1 MKQIYKLIAIIVLCV
16 ACSDDNETLP
26 ILVQE
31 IKLNTENNRFELTTE
46 GSLQLE
52 VIALPTEAIDK
63 EQYQYTFISND
74 KEVFDVSEQG
84 IITPNGVGEAI
95 LNVVATNN
103 TDLWASA
110 VVKVN
115 QHIFKVEEVVIP
127 KEYKEL
133 YTEVGNTINLS
144 EVITVLPEKT
154 NNPLLKYESSDMNIA
169 IVNQE
174 GMVEVLQEGD
184 VTISIK
190 STDGSNITNTLT
202 IKVRKA
208 EFEYMERTNWSV
220 TASHPYFKDNA
231 VGGSPDLILDGDTK
245 TCMAL
250 VKPGKSLGGVTVGA
264 DDEVSFTIDLS
275 ETKAFNAIKW
285 THRTTNTSVNLRVSL
300 IDVYGSNSTTDFE
313 LIGKDIPIQTD
324 VNESELKVKD
334 YNTPINNS
342 NQTYNYRYLKV
353 VLKEWNKNGNTMQIS
368 EVNVGTWSY

>member
-184 VTISIK
+184 VTISIR

-245 TCMAL
+245 L
-250 VKPGKSLGGVTVGA
+250 V
-264 DDEVSFTIDLS
+264 
-275 ETKAFNAIKW
+275 W
-285 THRTTNTSVNLRVSL
+285 H
-300 IDVYGSNSTTDFE
+300 
-313 LIGKDIPIQTD
+313 
-324 VNESELKVKD
+324 
-334 YNTPINNS
+334 
-342 NQTYNYRYLKV
+342 
-353 VLKEWNKNGNTMQIS
+353 
-368 EVNVGTWSY
+368 